1 VSGDFDG
8 QNKAGFPSD
17 ALLGAVS
24 ARLTNPVRPLVS
36 SALAVP
42 GRLRKLA
49 SALDRRT
56 GREQHRPPLVL
67 SLEPV
72 SADWLHDALTSSL
85 RCNSSAEQPAQF
97 RVVRA
102 SSWQDVSKLAI
113 PRTGPTIIV
122 AHLDRW
128 EWQVEKYDV
137 LYLRPGL
144 LLLHGLLPGIFSDW
158 RAGAA
163 VSSIRSFD
171 KLLCRYPAISL
182 ETLFYEPTKAAESFN
197 LWLGAKLLGGA
208 DLPLS
213 SEDGYR
219 RAMLAILQ
227 LIQRYSAVDRPAMI
241 SFPVGGTYATTSNG
255 TGTLALGDGWSWPES
270 QHTWT
275 DGPRASL
282 AIPIADTCGKRLH
295 LRLNGRLAA
304 GAMSVRVFACG
315 QLLMEMMK
323 GEAMTRDQPI
333 MLSLPHPLADPV
345 LSIEFEFSNTFCP
358 RDAGVSLDG
367 RHLGFALRSFA
378 IIEETLLSVS
388 LRTFIRWRSPKLTVG
403 LEMPPPDKGFGL
415 SRLLAEC
422 GLSGSLITVA
432 NTRSDGADGLQHENP
447 TCRPDFTATARYY
460 SDTAIPDVAR
470 QQDNEASPTS
480 SNLREICFSGTLPQ
494 LLNHLERS
502 RSFPDLIVL
511 SSGRLFGRVLDALDS
526 QLTMPDI
533 AICTDVT
540 GFFDRSF
547 WQSRSKYERVVHRFA
562 RAIVDPQLVCLTG
575 RAV

>member
-1 VSGDFDG
+1 
-8 QNKAGFPSD
+8 
-17 ALLGAVS
+17 
-24 ARLTNPVRPLVS
+24 VRRLVS
-36 SALAVP
+36 WALACLGGLRRLVP
-42 GRLRKLA
+42 
-49 SALDRRT
+49 ALDRRT
-56 GREQHRPPLVL
+56 RRDQHRPPLVL

-72 SADWLHDALTSSL
+72 SADWLHHALTASL
-85 RCNSSAEQPAQF
+85 RCNSNAEQPAQF
-97 RVVRA
+97 RIVRA
-102 SSWQDVSKLAI
+102 SSWQDVSKLTI
-113 PRTGPTIIV
+113 PRTGPIIIV
-122 AHLDRW
+122 ADLDRW
-128 EWQVEKYDV
+128 EWQVEKYNV

-171 KLLCRYPAISL
+171 RLLCRYPAISL

-197 LWLGAKLLGGA
+197 CWLGAKLLEGA
-208 DLPLS
+208 DFPLS
-213 SEDGYR
+213 SEDGYH
-219 RAMLAILQ
+219 RALLAILQ
-227 LIQRYSAVDRPAMI
+227 LIQRYSAVNRRTMI
-241 SFPVGGTYATTSNG
+241 SFPVGGTYATTSGG
-255 TGTLALGDGWSWPES
+255 TGMLALGDGWSWPES
-270 QHTWT
+270 EHTWT

-282 AIPIADTCGKRLH
+282 AIPLADTQGKRLR

-323 GEAMTRDQPI
+323 GEPMPRDQPLT
-333 MLSLPHPLADPV
+333 LSLPHPLTDPV

-378 IIEETLLSVS
+378 IIEDTLLSAS

-432 NTRSDGADGLQHENP
+432 NTQSDDGEGLKHGSP
-447 TCRPDFTATARYY
+447 ICRPEFTATARGY
-460 SDTAIPDVAR
+460 SDTAAPDPAR
-470 QQDNEASPTS
+470 QQDNEGSPTRS
-480 SNLREICFSGTLPQ
+480 SLREIGFSGTLPQ
-494 LLNHLERS
+494 LLSDLERS

-511 SSGRLFGRVLDALDS
+511 SSGRLFAGVLDALAS
-526 QLTMPDI
+526 QSAQTALSDI
-533 AICTDVT
+533 AICGDVT
-540 GFFDRSF
+540 GLFDRSF
-547 WQSRSKYERVVHRFA
+547 WQSRSKYESVVHRFA

-575 RAV
+575 RAA